1 MTNSL
6 ASELPG
12 LTDLSV
18 VGRGGFATVY
28 RARQAALRREVAVK
42 VLETPVGDAVARRR
56 FERECAAMG
65 LLAEHPHILTVFDA
79 GFTSS
84 RRAYLVMDLA
94 RRGSLA
100 DRLEREGSLP
110 WQDVTALGIK
120 MAGALET
127 AHRAGILHRD
137 VKPANILLT
146 AYGEPQL
153 ADFGIARLAGE
164 EHTRTG
170 ALAMSIAFA
179 APEVLDGREA
189 TVLTDVYSLG
199 ATLFCLLRGEP
210 PFVRAEDES
219 ILPAVARILTEHVPD
234 LRPLGIP
241 DRLVAVVERAL
252 AKDPAGRFSSCEEL
266 ALALRVL
273 QREHGLPVTP
283 LLIGGPEGLDRPAP
297 PRPVIPF
304 ALPSPP
310 RATPAPPP
318 NATIVLPLRRG
329 RHSSGRRREVGL
341 VLLGVVALL
350 TVGVVLLVLGT
361 RQADAPAGA
370 PTAPPPTP
378 TATPQLAGLDPVA
391 ITASAT
397 STLPPDGE
405 LTYGPGNTVDGDLQ
419 TAWNH
424 GTGGDAA
431 GEILRY
437 DFANP
442 VDLVTIGVVNGYAKS
457 EELYAANHRL
467 RDVVVR
473 TDAGAFPLTLAD
485 TVSHQELT
493 ASFGITTSA
502 EILVV
507 TVYEGSDYD
516 DLAVTEVDFTVR
528 P

>member
-100 DRLEREGSLP
+100 DRLEREGTP
-110 WQDVTALGIK
+110 AVAGRDRRRGQDGRARWRPRTA
-120 MAGALET
+120 
-127 AHRAGILHRD
+127 RGILHRD

-210 PFVRAEDES
+210 PFVRADDES
-219 ILPAVARILTEHVPD
+219 LLPAVARILTEPVPD

-252 AKDPAGRFSSCEEL
+252 AKDPAGRFASCEEL

-273 QREHGLPVTP
+273 QREHGLAVTP

-329 RHSSGRRREVGL
+329 RHRSGRRREVGL

-361 RQADAPAGA
+361 RQADAPGRGA
-370 PTAPPPTP
+370 PTAPPP
-378 TATPQLAGLDPVA
+378 
-391 ITASAT
+391 S
-397 STLPPDGE
+397 PDGDAAAGGPRPGRDHR
-405 LTYGPGNTVDGDLQ
+405 LGQQHAPTRRRADLRPGNTVDGDLQ

-424 GTGGDAA
+424 GTGGDASRRDPA
-431 GEILRY
+431 L
-437 DFANP
+437 
-442 VDLVTIGVVNGYAKS
+442 
-457 EELYAANHRL
+457 RL
-467 RDVVVR
+467 RQPGRSRHDR
-473 TDAGAFPLTLAD
+473 RRQRLRQDRGALRRQPPPARRESCARPQGPSRSRSSTP
-485 TVSHQELT
+485 
-493 ASFGITTSA
+493 SA
-502 EILVV
+502 
-507 TVYEGSDYD
+507 TRS
-516 DLAVTEVDFTVR
+516 
-528 P
+528 